1 MIAQTRQPV
10 KGTMAGIAET
20 IGCSFKSTG
29 TLSAIA
35 ASVILGLLSAA
46 PAQAQFDFLFNWAKP
61 PSAAA
66 PQAGVP
72 KAGPAKPA
80 KAKAKKLKP
89 KEVKAAPAAAAPAAK
104 VDEPPPPYEPELQKL
119 AEILGALTY
128 LDELCAKK
136 SPADW
141 RAKMQALIDAE
152 TKTTA
157 RKEKLA
163 GSYNRGFRDYERSYQ
178 VCTQNAQTVIAR
190 FLAEGGK
197 IAHEVVNRYG
207 GS

>member
-1 MIAQTRQPV
+1 MPVNSGTAGTRVKPTKAFGAFAAAAIVLLAANPV
-10 KGTMAGIAET
+10 A
-20 IGCSFKSTG
+20 
-29 TLSAIA
+29 
-35 ASVILGLLSAA
+35 
-46 PAQAQFDFLFNWAKP
+46 AQFDFLFNWAKP
-61 PSAAA
+61 APPAAA
-66 PQAGVP
+66 PQAGGP
-72 KAGPAKPA
+72 KAGPAKPGKVKSRKSKAKEA
-80 KAKAKKLKP
+80 KA
-89 KEVKAAPAAAAPAAK
+89 AAAAAAPAAK
-104 VDEPPPPYEPELQKL
+104 VEEPPPPYEPELQKL

-136 SPADW
+136 FQADW
-141 RAKMQALIDAE
+141 RAKMKALIDAE

-163 GSYNRGFRDYERSYQ
+163 GSYNRGFRDYERSYHI
-178 VCTQNAQTVIAR
+178 CTQNAQTVIAR